1 MADRA
6 ETVRVVH
13 AMMTGRTF
21 FTEDDDETEPETT
34 NKASQSCRK
43 ACHVFG
49 PGPLLLSD
57 IPASCRHNTTTTSS
71 SSTTTTK
78 QPSGVMV
85 GIDEAGRGSV
95 LGPMVYGMAYW
106 NGAEAVAAAKIPKD
120 FQDSKQLTESKR
132 SQLFQT
138 ILQTPAMGFGVRV
151 LPASE
156 ISRNMLR
163 PEPYNLNQMSH
174 DAAIQLIRQLQVALA
189 KDGNSN
195 TMSHIDTCFIDT
207 VGNPESYKRR
217 LQAEFPGIQFVV
229 ESKADAKYAVCSAA
243 SVVAKVMRDA
253 LLEHWKFSEP
263 PLQKEQ
269 QAQAEGATTTA
280 LSTSF
285 GSGYPSDPIC
295 KKWMDENLRC
305 KVFGYPDIVRF
316 SWGPAKKALQKDA
329 YDVKFLADDE
339 DHEDNEHG
347 NSEFVLKKRQQE
359 QMSIFLGKAPA
370 TPRKRKRYPFFEKRG
385 LDIVTK
391 LG

>member
-1 MADRA
+1 
-6 ETVRVVH
+6 
-13 AMMTGRTF
+13 
-21 FTEDDDETEPETT
+21 
-34 NKASQSCRK
+34 
-43 ACHVFG
+43 
-49 PGPLLLSD
+49 
-57 IPASCRHNTTTTSS
+57 
-71 SSTTTTK
+71 
-78 QPSGVMV
+78 MV

-106 NGAEAVAAAKIPKD
+106 NGADDAAIPKD

-138 ILQTPAMGFGVRV
+138 ILQTPSMGWGVRV

-174 DAAIQLIRQLQVALA
+174 DAAIQLIRQLQA
-189 KDGNSN
+189 DMTEENS
-195 TMSHIDTCFIDT
+195 HGLFIDTCFIDT
-207 VGNPESYKRR
+207 VGNPESYTRR
-217 LQAEFPGIQFVV
+217 LEAEFPGIQFVV

-253 LLEHWKFSEP
+253 LLENWKFSEP
-263 PLQKEQ
+263 QLQKEQ
-269 QAQAEGATTTA
+269 QQQQDDDDEDKGATTMA

-295 KKWMDENLRC
+295 KKWMDDNLRC

-329 YDVKFLADDE
+329 YDVTFLADEEDDE
-339 DHEDNEHG
+339 NG
-347 NSEFVLKKRQQE
+347 GEFVLKKRQQE
-359 QMSIFLGKAPA
+359 QMNIFLCKASA
-370 TPRKRKRYPFFEKRG
+370 APRKRKRYPFFEKRG
-385 LDIVTK
+385 LEIVTQ
-391 LG
+391 LD